1 MKMKYSVLLALALCL
16 ISSCEKDF
24 NINTGNAGNQAVVN
38 SLFNDGS
45 PITVFYTKPYPVGA
59 TNYYM
64 TAIPDARIELYEDNV
79 FKEVLHYVPSDTQA
93 LFGSYLSNLIPQQ
106 GKNYTV
112 KTFEPNYANATATD
126 QIPVPAQLITSSLEQ
141 YKDSTTHLAA
151 KMYMVFRDNPNVQN
165 YYRINVWIGGNLRN
179 IDLGDTTYSF
189 QFSAITPYS
198 VIPLNDTVRDGDFL
212 LFSDRGFNGQE
223 KNLELTFNP
232 VPRKEYSDLTLY
244 VELHTV
250 SYAHFEYFK
259 TLNLYRSANSS
270 NEPVYIYSNVN
281 NGLGAFVAEHIQ
293 TLAFVIK

>member
-1 MKMKYSVLLALALCL
+1 MKMKHIVLMLMALL

-24 NINTGNAGNQAVVN
+24 NINTGNTGNGAVVN

-45 PITVFYTKPYPVGA
+45 PVTVYYTKPYPVGA
-59 TNYYM
+59 TSYFM

-93 LFGSYLSNLIPQQ
+93 MFGSYISNLVPQQ

-112 KTFEPNYANATATD
+112 KTFEPNYLNATTTD
-126 QIPVPAQLITSSLEQ
+126 QVPVQAQLITSSLEE
-141 YKDSTTHLAA
+141 YKDSTAHRIA
-151 KMYMVFRDNPNVQN
+151 KMYMIFRDDPAVQN
-165 YYRINVWIGGNLRN
+165 YYRINAWIGGNVRS
-179 IDLGDTTYSF
+179 IHLGDTTYNY
-189 QFSAITPYS
+189 QFNAVTPYS

-223 KNLELTFNP
+223 KNLELSFNP
-232 VPRKEYSDLTLY
+232 INRRGYQDLTLFI
-244 VELHTV
+244 ELHTV
-250 SYAHFEYFK
+250 SYAHYEYFK

-293 TLAFVIK
+293 TMAFVIK